1 MGGMGFASGGSCLSL
16 EQSPGWTGR
25 WRKGTFMPL
34 SEHEQRLLEQMEKAL
49 YAEDPKF
56 ATSLRS
62 SRGRASRGRA
72 ALGVLA
78 LLAGLGMLLGGVAT
92 TIIALGVVGFV
103 AMLIGCVIIYSAF
116 QNRTEVATDETTGGV
131 PGAAPGGGTSGGGMP
146 GGGTSGGGTSGG
158 GSSGGSGFMDRMED
172 RWRRRSEDG
181 QQ

>member
-1 MGGMGFASGGSCLSL
+1 
-16 EQSPGWTGR
+16 
-25 WRKGTFMPL
+25 MPL

-62 SRGRASRGRA
+62 SPGSRAARGRA

-78 LLAGLGMLLGGVAT
+78 VLGGLGLLLAGVTT
-92 TIIALGVVGFV
+92 TIIALGVAGFV
-103 AMLIGCVIIYSAF
+103 VMLVGSVILYSAF
-116 QNRTEVATDETTGGV
+116 MVRPAIAEDT
-131 PGAAPGGGTSGGGMP
+131 PPPAPTSGKP
-146 GGGTSGGGTSGG
+146 RK
-158 GSSGGSGFMDRMED
+158 SGFMDRMED

>member
-1 MGGMGFASGGSCLSL
+1 
-16 EQSPGWTGR
+16 
-25 WRKGTFMPL
+25 MPL

-62 SRGRASRGRA
+62 TPGVRAARGRA

-78 LLAGLGMLLGGVAT
+78 VLAGLGLLIAGVAT
-92 TIIALGVVGFV
+92 TVIALGVLGFIVMLVGSV
-103 AMLIGCVIIYSAF
+103 VTYSAF
-116 QNRTEVATDETTGGV
+116 QNRGSVAVDDAEA
-131 PGAAPGGGTSGGGMP
+131 PAAAPKLRKSGL
-146 GGGTSGGGTSGG
+146 
-158 GSSGGSGFMDRMED
+158 MDRMED

>member
-1 MGGMGFASGGSCLSL
+1 
-16 EQSPGWTGR
+16 
-25 WRKGTFMPL
+25 MPL

-62 SRGRASRGRA
+62 APGARAARGRA

-78 LLAGLGMLLGGVAT
+78 ILAGLGLLLAGVGT
-92 TIIALGVVGFV
+92 TIIALGVLGFV
-103 AMLIGCVIIYSAF
+103 VMLVGSVIVYSAF
-116 QNRTEVATDETTGGV
+116 GAQPAAEAATPETSSSQGS
-131 PGAAPGGGTSGGGMP
+131 AKAP
-146 GGGTSGGGTSGG
+146 
-158 GSSGGSGFMDRMED
+158 GFMDRMED